1 MSDLNDAFWR
11 KPKLHRRE
19 VAEQQ
24 LARLNTAPA
33 PDHPEVAAR
42 KEREAAEA
50 LARHD
55 ERFAN
60 GFVQIEGAPYP
71 VSRALA
77 RRLGFDVD
85 PPGTAYW
92 VGDEAAD

>member
-1 MSDLNDAFWR
+1 MTDEHSYR
-11 KPKLHRRE
+11 TRRPTRRE

-42 KEREAAEA
+42 KEREGAEA

-55 ERFAN
+55 ERFAH

-77 RRLGFDVD
+77 RRLAEDF
-85 PPGTAYW
+85 PGTAYS
-92 VGDEAAD
+92 VGDDAE